1 MPHQRLGDE
10 FMLNSIL
17 IALSV
22 VATVGLCAGIM
33 LALASHFFSVPEN
46 QTAKL
51 VRECLPGANCGACGY
66 AGCDD
71 YAKAVAENNAPINL
85 CIPGGGDTSS
95 AISEIVGGEAGNT
108 EKKVAFVNC
117 NGNCNAAAHKAQ
129 YEGISS
135 CKAESMIYG
144 GSLACR
150 FGCLGKGDCADVC
163 PVDAICVTDDVAR
176 IDINKCIG
184 CGLCVKTCPKNLI
197 SLVPVKANALVMCNN
212 KEKGA
217 SARKNCKNA
226 CIGCKKC
233 ELNCPEKA
241 IKVENNLAVID
252 FEKCTG
258 CKICVENC
266 PTKCIKAFDFSSGK
280 IGV

>member
-108 EKKVAFVNC
+108 EKRLLLLTVTATAMRRLIKL
-117 NGNCNAAAHKAQ
+117 
-129 YEGISS
+129 
-135 CKAESMIYG
+135 SMRV
-144 GSLACR
+144 SA
-150 FGCLGKGDCADVC
+150 
-163 PVDAICVTDDVAR
+163 PAR
-176 IDINKCIG
+176 Q
-184 CGLCVKTCPKNLI
+184 NL
-197 SLVPVKANALVMCNN
+197 
-212 KEKGA
+212 
-217 SARKNCKNA
+217 
-226 CIGCKKC
+226 
-233 ELNCPEKA
+233 
-241 IKVENNLAVID
+241 
-252 FEKCTG
+252 
-258 CKICVENC
+258 
-266 PTKCIKAFDFSSGK
+266 
-280 IGV
+280 